1 MGYVHSY
8 ACIVQIDKTE
18 TLAIG
23 IILKDLNLFTDY
35 TQLQFVQVIWKRN
48 SNLPRLSFEP
58 KYFLSRVWYYIQHG
72 S

>member
-1 MGYVHSY
+1 MYVHSY

-35 TQLQFVQVIWKRN
+35 TQLRSSYMKEKFKLTSTQ
-48 SNLPRLSFEP
+48 L
-58 KYFLSRVWYYIQHG
+58 
-72 S
+72 

>member
-35 TQLQFVQVIWKRN
+35 TKLRSSYMKEKFKLTSTQL
-48 SNLPRLSFEP
+48 
-58 KYFLSRVWYYIQHG
+58 
-72 S
+72 